1 MNNPSSDED
10 EYIDMP
16 MRSSVNYSHTNRL
29 LSFEEEKKEYRKRS
43 SSMSLNLPKDFVPKL
58 KPIQT
63 VICPS
68 PINLNQKS
76 PPTKPEKIENM
87 GVPCSKFY
95 PPKDVNLKPI
105 RCIYL
110 RRRNKKRSSKIIE
123 EETHETEAISDCED
137 KPKKFNYIYSDSD
150 DSMNGDEDDLNKR
163 KIKNLKILRE
173 KMMLIRKNSIYND
186 NIFDDSN
193 IGKNY
198 RLYQPSNI
206 YSNRRINKN
215 IIDRVDK
222 LRSIKYRTKSFN
234 IKQRYVPTILG
245 FLEKNNSANSLNS
258 TEK

>member
-1 MNNPSSDED
+1 MNNLSSDED
-10 EYIDMP
+10 EYIDKP
-16 MRSSVNYSHTNRL
+16 LRSSVNFSHASRL
-29 LSFEEEKKEYRKRS
+29 LSYEEEKKEYRKRS

-76 PPTKPEKIENM
+76 PPAIPEKIVNM
-87 GVPCSKFY
+87 GNACSKFY

-105 RCIYL
+105 KCIYL

-137 KPKKFNYIYSDSD
+137 KPKKLNLIFSDSD
-150 DSMNGDEDDLNKR
+150 DSINGDNDDLSKR
-163 KIKNLKILRE
+163 KIKNIKILRE
-173 KMMLIRKNSIYND
+173 KMMLIRKKYIYND

-198 RLYQPSNI
+198 RIYQSSNI
-206 YSNRRINKN
+206 CLNKRINKN
-215 IIDRVDK
+215 NLDK
-222 LRSIKYRTKSFN
+222 IRAIKYRTKSFN
-234 IKQRYVPTILG
+234 IKQRYVRTILG

-258 TEK
+258 TGK

>member
-1 MNNPSSDED
+1 MNNPSSEED
-10 EYIDMP
+10 EYNDKP
-16 MRSSVNYSHTNRL
+16 LRSSVNFCHKSRL
-29 LSFEEEKKEYRKRS
+29 FSFEEDKKEYRKRS
-43 SSMSLNLPKDFVPKL
+43 SSMSLNMPKDFVPKL
-58 KPIQT
+58 KPVQT

-76 PPTKPEKIENM
+76 PPSIPEKIENL
-87 GVPCSKFY
+87 GTSLSKFY

-105 RCIYL
+105 KCIYL
-110 RRRNKKRSSKIIE
+110 KRRNKKRSSKIIE

-137 KPKKFNYIYSDSD
+137 KPKKFNYIFSDSD
-150 DSMNGDEDDLNKR
+150 DSINGDQDDLNKR

-173 KMMLIRKNSIYND
+173 KMMLIRKNSLYNE

-193 IGKNY
+193 IGKNL
-198 RLYQPSNI
+198 RLYQSSNI
-206 YSNRRINKN
+206 YQEKRINNNN
-215 IIDRVDK
+215 IDK
-222 LRSIKYRTKSFN
+222 LRSIKYRTKSFS